1 MQTEGINPVHQDEK
15 AIQKVLAGLRT
26 QIFNMDLDDSDDSN
40 DSNNSRGSKDF
51 GGSSVSRDS
60 GGFSISCDSRAS
72 DKSDDSV
79 GIRTQDPRKWYPTLY
94 FYGAGCAGV
103 YAEKIASLLHTELS
117 ASEVFVGGD
126 LLGAARALLGS
137 SEGVACIL
145 GTGSNSGLY
154 DGQAIVENVPPLG
167 YILGDEGSGAVLGRM
182 FVNWLLKENT
192 DEALVEKFYKAHGI
206 DYADLIEGV
215 YRRPLANRFL
225 ASFAPFIHSCLY
237 IKEVE
242 ALVIDNFRNFLRHNV
257 AHYARPDLPVCAVGS
272 IASAFSS
279 QWHQALS
286 AEGFIAGKIIKAPM
300 EGLIEYHQKK

>member
-1 MQTEGINPVHQDEK
+1 M
-15 AIQKVLAGLRT
+15 
-26 QIFNMDLDDSDDSN
+26 
-40 DSNNSRGSKDF
+40 
-51 GGSSVSRDS
+51 
-60 GGFSISCDSRAS
+60 
-72 DKSDDSV
+72 
-79 GIRTQDPRKWYPTLY
+79 
-94 FYGAGCAGV
+94 
-103 YAEKIASLLHTELS
+103 YAEKIASLLQTELS
-117 ASEVFVGGD
+117 APEVFVGGD

-137 SEGVACIL
+137 SKGVACIL

-206 DYADLIEGV
+206 DYTGLIEGI

-242 ALVIDNFRNFLRHNV
+242 ALVIDNFRNFLRRNV